1 MKSVYTGYY
10 GAQNSGDDAFV
21 EVASWG
27 ASKYWDVTEHLFFAT
42 ELPEIYEEVNHYS
55 AHAGYL
61 NFSKAIIDIFLSDIF
76 ITAGGSMFHSALKN
90 SDLRTY
96 AKLKKRLKLF
106 GKTGAIGVSLGPYKS
121 VKAEKS
127 TINYLK
133 TLDFLA
139 LRDTRSY
146 LLAES
151 YNLPYEPVRAF
162 DLAALLPEIYREK
175 SYEIKFNDKTNK
187 KIIGVSICNYES
199 IVGGDLKMEE
209 DRNKYLFY
217 VLKELSKERDIR
229 FRFFIFNGNKR
240 FGDKQIT
247 MSYIQKLNSGNNLD
261 YEVIEYQSNVR
272 ATWDYISG
280 CDFMI
285 SVRLHGAIFA
295 CYANVPFLLMEYH
308 RKCTDFLKDV
318 GQNEKFLLNSW
329 NYSVST
335 ISNTIL
341 EVLNENNY
349 IIPQNIQETKLRS
362 TWNFTKTY

>member
-1 MKSVYTGYY
+1 MKSLYSGYY

-21 EVASWG
+21 DVASWG
-27 ASKYWDVTEHLFFAT
+27 ASKYWGVTEHLFFAS
-42 ELPEIYEEVNHYS
+42 ELPKIYKEVSHYS

-61 NFSKAIIDIFLSDIF
+61 NFSKAIKDIFLSDIF
-76 ITAGGSMFHSALKN
+76 ITAGGSMFHSALTK

-96 AKLKKRLKLF
+96 VKLKKRLGF
-106 GKTGAIGVSLGPYKS
+106 AGKTGAIGVSLGPYKS
-121 VKAEKS
+121 IKAENS
-127 TINYLK
+127 TVNYLR

-162 DLAALLPEIYREK
+162 DLAALLPEIYNSRNNK
-175 SYEIKFNDKTNK
+175 ITFNNNLNK
-187 KIIGVSICNYES
+187 KIVGVSICNYES
-199 IVGGDLKMEE
+199 LVGGELKKEE
-209 DRNKYLFY
+209 ERNQYLFQ
-217 VLKELSKERDIR
+217 VLKELSKEKDIR
-229 FRFFIFNGNKR
+229 FRFFIFNGNER

-247 MSYIQKLNSGNNLD
+247 MNFIQKLNSGNDLAF
-261 YEVIEYQSNVR
+261 EVIEYKKNVK
-272 ATWDYISG
+272 ATWENI
-280 CDFMI
+280 CACNLMI

-295 CYANVPFLLMEYH
+295 CYANVPFFLMEYH

-318 GQNEKFLLNSW
+318 GQDEKFLLNPW

-335 ISNTIL
+335 ITNTIM

-349 IIPQNIQETKLRS
+349 IVPKNIQETKLRA